1 MQIKLLFFII
11 WDAAICLLMVME
23 MNEWPDFCN
32 SLYTMTNTGS
42 PTFKLGYTNT
52 IKRRKLP

>member
-23 MNEWPDFCN
+23 MNE
-32 SLYTMTNTGS
+32 
-42 PTFKLGYTNT
+42 
-52 IKRRKLP
+52 